1 MDENRVI
8 PDDPEEIRRI
18 IATLPKGIV
27 SVKTIRG
34 KTRYYHQWYE
44 QHKQNTRYVKIEEY
58 PMLKKD
64 IEYRKTLERK
74 LEEIGEQS
82 PDKPTFRLNVMTG
95 LALRNLS
102 DDVMDLDRRDCY
114 PILERYL
121 RSSSKKVCV
130 IYGLRRTGKTTLMLH
145 AMDAMTDEELEK
157 TAYIRVERDTWIN
170 YLHHDI
176 FELQR
181 LGFRTV
187 FIDEPT
193 LTNDFIGSSSWF
205 ADVIAGTGMR
215 VVLSGTD
222 SLGFYFAEN
231 DGLYGKAVMI
241 HTTYIPFREHS
252 RLLGTIDVD
261 DYIRYGGV
269 LMKGEFDIEDPPDV
283 IDDLVFRDAE
293 TASRYVDIAIAR
305 NIQNS
310 LKKLDWGNRF
320 NSLLALY
327 ERDALT
333 GAINRVVEDINHRF
347 LAVSLNEDYR
357 STMLE
362 ETYRNVSNDKNLRT
376 RDGIFNLMDLDRINS
391 DLMSA
396 LDIRDPDDNTRL
408 NERSVAEIRNYLEKL
423 DVFARMPAETQ
434 NPDMDTSSYSICI
447 QPGMRFCQ
455 AQEFMRSLNR
465 DPEFRKIAP
474 ERRKAVYKRV
484 EDTIFGHIL
493 EEIVLY
499 DTMRSLNP
507 KRYSVFKL
515 FMDSG
520 DFDMVIVDNE
530 ELTCA
535 LFEIKHST
543 SRVATQYRHLIDPDR
558 CDYVERTYGRI
569 VGRYVLYRGENA
581 KTRKGVDYLN
591 VENYLSRLPESAK
604 AIMKKGV
611 TGKPGTSD

>member
-1 MDENRVI
+1 MEALCE
-8 PDDPEEIRRI
+8 P
-18 IATLPKGIV
+18 
-27 SVKTIRG
+27 SC
-34 KTRYYHQWYE
+34 
-44 QHKQNTRYVKIEEY
+44 
-58 PMLKKD
+58 
-64 IEYRKTLERK
+64 
-74 LEEIGEQS
+74 GE
-82 PDKPTFRLNVMTG
+82 PLG
-95 LALRNLS
+95 
-102 DDVMDLDRRDCY
+102 DV
-114 PILERYL
+114 
-121 RSSSKKVCV
+121 
-130 IYGLRRTGKTTLMLH
+130 
-145 AMDAMTDEELEK
+145 
-157 TAYIRVERDTWIN
+157 
-170 YLHHDI
+170 
-176 FELQR
+176 
-181 LGFRTV
+181 
-187 FIDEPT
+187 
-193 LTNDFIGSSSWF
+193 
-205 ADVIAGTGMR
+205 
-215 VVLSGTD
+215 
-222 SLGFYFAEN
+222 
-231 DGLYGKAVMI
+231 
-241 HTTYIPFREHS
+241 
-252 RLLGTIDVD
+252 
-261 DYIRYGGV
+261 
-269 LMKGEFDIEDPPDV
+269 EDPPDV

-465 DPEFRKIAP
+465 DPEFRKITP

-499 DTMRSLNP
+499 DTMKSLNP

-543 SRVATQYRHLIDPDR
+543 SRVATQYRHLIDLDR

-569 VGRYVLYRGENA
+569 VGRCVLYRGGDA
-581 KTRKGVDYLN
+581 KTGKGVNYLN
-591 VENYLSRLPESAK
+591 VENYLTRLPESAK

-611 TGKPGTSD
+611 TGTPGTSDCEGAGANPCGFELT